1 MRWVVMAGTLGVRLA
16 RGEEAALA
24 ECYRAHAGLVASYL
38 RKFVPPQDVED
49 VRQVVFSEV
58 WRSRHRYDPGRSLE
72 AWLLGIARNRAI
84 DHLRVR
90 TLTTVPL
97 ESVIE
102 PSGGDGR
109 DMADTLGR
117 RDQLR
122 RALAVLPG
130 PQREAIE
137 LAYYADLTQRE
148 IAERLAVPLGTV
160 KARTARGLRRLST
173 ILSSAAA

>member
-1 MRWVVMAGTLGVRLA
+1 MTGTLGIRLA
-16 RGEEAALA
+16 RGDEAALA
-24 ECYRAHAGLVASYL
+24 ECYRAHSALVAAYL
-38 RKFVPPQDVED
+38 RKFVPVQDVED

-97 ESVIE
+97 DSVCE
-102 PSGGDGR
+102 PADGDGR
-109 DMADTLGR
+109 DTAEELGR
-117 RDQLR
+117 RDQIQ

-137 LAYYADLTQRE
+137 LAYYAHLTQRE
-148 IAERLAVPLGTV
+148 IAERLDVPLGTV
-160 KARTARGLRRLST
+160 KARTARGLHRLST
-173 ILSSAAA
+173 LLSPLAA